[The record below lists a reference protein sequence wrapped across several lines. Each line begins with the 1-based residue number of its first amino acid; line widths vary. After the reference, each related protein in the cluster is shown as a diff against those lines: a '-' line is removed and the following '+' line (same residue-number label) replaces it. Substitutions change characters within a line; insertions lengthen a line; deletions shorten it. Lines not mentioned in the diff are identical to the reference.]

1 MHFLSLADYSQKQLR
16 DLLDHASELKA
27 RPRSA
32 GEALRGKTLALVF
45 LKSSTRTRVSFEAG
59 MHQLGGNSIYL
70 SRETTQLGRGETIGD
85 TVKTLSRYVD
95 AIAARVYGH
104 EQIEEIAQYSG
115 IPVINGLTDFN
126 HPCQILAD
134 LMTMEEHLG
143 ALRGRRLSFY
153 GAADNNIVNSFL
165 HACPLFGVELTVC
178 SPPGQSLNAQALEAA
193 REAGR
198 ADGWEPRLTHDP
210 VAAASGADVIYTD
223 VWFSM
228 HETPSEAGLA
238 AYRPYQVN
246 EELMSH
252 APASALF
259 MHCMPVH
266 RGEEATDAVADSVQ
280 SVIFDEAENRLH
292 AQKAV
297 LLSLMG

>member
-1 MHFLSLADYSQKQLR
+1 MHFLSLADYSHKHMR
-16 DLLDHASELKA
+16 DLLDHAGELKA
-27 RPRSA
+27 RPLVA
-32 GEALRGKTLALVF
+32 GEALRGKTLGLVF
-45 LKSSTRTRVSFEAG
+45 LKHSTRTRVSFEAG
-59 MHQLGGNSIYL
+59 MHQLGGNAIYL
-70 SRETTQLGRGETIGD
+70 SPDTTQLGRGETIAD
-85 TVKTLSRYVD
+85 TVRTLSRYVD
-95 AIAARVYGH
+95 GIAARVFGH
-104 EQIEEIAQYSG
+104 EQIEEIARYSG

-143 ALRGRRLSFY
+143 ALRGLQLTFF

-165 HACPLFGVELTVC
+165 HACPLFGIDFTVC
-178 SPPGQSLNAQALEAA
+178 SPPGQSLNPQALA
-193 REAGR
+193 AGR
-198 ADGWEPRLTHDP
+198 LAGADEGWEPRLTHDP
-210 VAAASGADVIYTD
+210 VDAASGADVIYTD

-228 HETPSEAGLA
+228 HETPSEEGRA

-252 APASALF
+252 ASASALF

-266 RGEEATDAVADSVQ
+266 RGEEATDGVADSRQ